1 MKNLIF
7 SIISVLFSQVIF
19 AQSFVQPLDNLSPM
33 FGNVAIALDTKGNE
47 IEGKLSGGTMV
58 MGHLKSFTLKLD
70 DGSKRKFKSD
80 EVKLLKVKATGFVKF
95 MMVTESLGSVKKMSN
110 TNYDE
115 ISNKDWLI
123 FEQALINRKKD
134 KPRLLQLLNPGF
146 DSKIKVFVDPTA
158 NETGGIGMGGMKITG
173 GEDKSFL
180 LVKDQTKAVKIKKK
194 KYKKE
199 FSNLFGDCNQMME
212 IFGGS
217 KTKFQDM
224 AGHVYAYDQSCN

>member
-7 SIISVLFSQVIF
+7 SILCVIFFQGIF

-47 IEGKLSGGTMV
+47 IEGKLSGGMMV

-80 EVKLLKVKATGFVKF
+80 EVKLLKVKASGYVKF

-158 NETGGIGMGGMKITG
+158 TETAGVGIGGVKISG

-199 FSNLFGDCNQMME
+199 FSNLFGDCDQMME

>member
-1 MKNLIF
+1 MKYLTF
-7 SIISVLFSQVIF
+7 SIISVIFSQGIF

-33 FGNVAIALDTKGNE
+33 FGNDAIALDTKGNE
-47 IEGKLSGGTMV
+47 IEGKLSGGVMI
-58 MGHLKSFTLKLD
+58 MGHLKSFTLKID
-70 DGSKRKFKSD
+70 EGTKRKFKSE
-80 EVKLLKVKATGFVKF
+80 EVKLLKIKSSGLVKF
-95 MMVTESLGSVKKMSN
+95 MMVTESMSSVKKMSN
-110 TNYDE
+110 TDYDE
-115 ISNKDWLI
+115 IANKDWLI

-158 NETGGIGMGGMKITG
+158 SETGGIGMGGMKITG

-180 LVKDQTKAVKIKKK
+180 LVKNQTKAVKIKKK

-199 FSNLFGDCNQMME
+199 FSNLFGDCDQMNE

-224 AGHVYAYDQSCN
+224 AGHVYAYDQACN

>member
-7 SIISVLFSQVIF
+7 SVISIIFFQVTF

-70 DGSKRKFKSD
+70 DGSKRKFKSE
-80 EVKLLKVKATGFVKF
+80 EVKLLKVKASGYVKF

-158 NETGGIGMGGMKITG
+158 TETAGVGIGGVKISG

-199 FSNLFGDCNQMME
+199 FGNLFGDCNQMME
-212 IFGGS
+212 LFGGS
-217 KTKFQDM
+217 KTKFRDM